1 MSKSVAV
8 ALVRYLIASKIKS
21 PFSRHDAMLPRC
33 ANVELFV
40 SVSPVRTLQIAVT
53 VAGLTGEEPV
63 QCSRNVVIRPDASL
77 EAASKQVELSSRE
90 KVL

>member
-21 PFSRHDAMLPRC
+21 LFSRHDAMLPLC
-33 ANVELFV
+33 ANVELF
-40 SVSPVRTLQIAVT
+40 VSPVRTLQIAVT

-77 EAASKQVELSSRE
+77 EAASKQVELSSGE
-90 KVL
+90 KVS